1 MSLFKSKREKLE
13 KAEKKK
19 IDRLRRQMKPT
30 TQNTIN
36 YTHLHEDGLMHIAR
50 EKYSR
55 SFMLGDA
62 SYSTAQQDEKESI
75 IDTTMDALNSLDEG
89 SNYQLLVIN
98 RRVSDNSLQNI
109 LFEETND
116 GYDDY
121 REELNEMIKE
131 RFTTH
136 ANNFEVHKY
145 VTISTN
151 ADDRKQ
157 AQLILQ
163 DIGVSLGTQFQESD
177 ITFRDMNG
185 LDRLKVFSELL
196 RGNPYVNFDYKEIAL
211 TGLST
216 KSFIAPNRIEFQ
228 EKRMII
234 DDSWVKV
241 LYAHRYPNWMSDRLI
256 RDLTTLGFELAI
268 TIHAE
273 PYENVEILEKIDDA
287 ETDAEIGKLR
297 SKRKAAQ
304 SGIFD
309 DAVVAGRDQEISEA
323 TKKWRDEI
331 TEYDQ
336 KIFSGL
342 IAVYFKAESQEEL
355 QRNEQKIKRAGRKL
369 GVEFEDLYYYQEEAL
384 NTILPIGECFL
395 NVKKNFMRKMTT
407 ANIATQV
414 PFTNVDLKSESS
426 RARYYGQNQLSNNII
441 TLD

>member
-13 KAEKKK
+13 NAEKKR
-19 IDRLRRQMKPT
+19 IERLRRQMKPT

-36 YTHLHEDGLMHIAR
+36 YTLLHEDGLMHIAR

-55 SFMLGDA
+55 SFKLGDA

-157 AQLILQ
+157 AQLLLQ

-177 ITFRDMNG
+177 ITFKEMNG

-196 RGNPYVNFDYKEIAL
+196 RGNP
-211 TGLST
+211 
-216 KSFIAPNRIEFQ
+216 
-228 EKRMII
+228 
-234 DDSWVKV
+234 
-241 LYAHRYPNWMSDRLI
+241 
-256 RDLTTLGFELAI
+256 
-268 TIHAE
+268 
-273 PYENVEILEKIDDA
+273 
-287 ETDAEIGKLR
+287 
-297 SKRKAAQ
+297 
-304 SGIFD
+304 
-309 DAVVAGRDQEISEA
+309 
-323 TKKWRDEI
+323 
-331 TEYDQ
+331 
-336 KIFSGL
+336 
-342 IAVYFKAESQEEL
+342 
-355 QRNEQKIKRAGRKL
+355 
-369 GVEFEDLYYYQEEAL
+369 
-384 NTILPIGECFL
+384 
-395 NVKKNFMRKMTT
+395 
-407 ANIATQV
+407 
-414 PFTNVDLKSESS
+414 
-426 RARYYGQNQLSNNII
+426 
-441 TLD
+441 